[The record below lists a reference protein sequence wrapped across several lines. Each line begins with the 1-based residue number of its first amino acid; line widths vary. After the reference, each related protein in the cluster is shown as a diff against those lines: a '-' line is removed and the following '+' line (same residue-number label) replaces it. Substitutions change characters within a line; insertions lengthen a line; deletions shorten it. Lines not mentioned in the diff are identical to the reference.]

1 MLKKFKALTQR
12 WQPRQIP
19 TYERQVR
26 LIAGQPYVLR
36 QLTNED
42 IKTLI
47 FLQKEVYAGNM
58 PWTRSAFLSELTSP
72 MRHLYLCAEDKGKVV
87 AFCGCRI
94 HGVDGHITNVAVLPA
109 FQGRGLGSLLLEE
122 VEDFARQNHCETLSL
137 EVRLSNRDA
146 QRLYR
151 KLGFV
156 SRAIKKGY
164 YDETNEDALDMVK
177 FLEDGN

>member
-1 MLKKFKALTQR
+1 MLKKFKTFTQR
-12 WQPRQIP
+12 WQPKKAPI
-19 TYERQVR
+19 YERQVV
-26 LIAGQPYVLR
+26 IVNQQPYVLR
-36 QLTNED
+36 QLDNED
-42 IKTLI
+42 IKSLI
-47 FLQKEVYAGNM
+47 LLQKEVYAGNM
-58 PWTRSAFLSELTSP
+58 PWTRSAFVSEFVSP
-72 MRHLYLCAEDKGKVV
+72 LRHLYLCAEVNGEVV

-94 HGVDGHITNVAVLPA
+94 QGGDGHITNVAVLPA
-109 FQGRGLGSLLLEE
+109 FQGRGLGSVLLGELEI
-122 VEDFARQNHCETLSL
+122 FARNNRCETMSL

-177 FLEDGN
+177 FLDENN